1 MTAALEDGNVDV
13 VRMLVQKRL
22 VMMKTYLTKRRLG
35 DLYKLVKHANTLP
48 YNRSICS
55 ARIQLSNNHY
65 TYSHFLFGGLLKVIA
80 LCCVLLYCTVLYCVV

>member
-35 DLYKLVKHANTLP
+35 GLYKLVKHANTLSF
-48 YNRSICS
+48 YRSLCC
-55 ARIQLSNNHY
+55 ARIQTSNDHY
-65 TYSHFLFGGLLKVIA
+65 TYSNFLFGVLVKAIV
-80 LCCVLLYCTVLYCVV
+80 LCCVVLCCIVL